1 METTDNTLLEMQQQ
15 MQQLRE
21 KLESQKIVNGRL
33 LRNSCRNSIS
43 RLKLKSSVPLIAGF
57 AGLAMIPVLMELG
70 FSDWFLAVTGLMM
83 LTAIA
88 VTLYVKRFIPRV
100 DTDLLT
106 SAEDV
111 ARFRKTNADWIKLGL
126 PALVVWL
133 VLFILDSWKNIPLV
147 SENIYPFI
155 GGVVTGLLIGV
166 LLGLKNRRDILRAS
180 DELLSQIEDLRN
192 N

>member
-1 METTDNTLLEMQQQ
+1 M
-15 MQQLRE
+15 
-21 KLESQKIVNGRL
+21 
-33 LRNSCRNSIS
+33 
-43 RLKLKSSVPLIAGF
+43 
-57 AGLAMIPVLMELG
+57 
-70 FSDWFLAVTGLMM
+70 
-83 LTAIA
+83 
-88 VTLYVKRFIPRV
+88 
-100 DTDLLT
+100 
-106 SAEDV
+106 
-111 ARFRKTNADWIKLGL
+111 
-126 PALVVWL
+126 VWL

>member
-133 VLFILDSWKNIPLV
+133 GLFILDSWKNIPLV